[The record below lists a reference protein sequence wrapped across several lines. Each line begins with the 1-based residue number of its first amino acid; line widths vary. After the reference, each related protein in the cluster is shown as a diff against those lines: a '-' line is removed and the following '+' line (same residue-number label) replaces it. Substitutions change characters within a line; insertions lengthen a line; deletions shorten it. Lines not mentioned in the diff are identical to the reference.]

1 METKHIIYK
10 NFNNKNKQLNK
21 KKLNNFI
28 KFKNLIEKYPLLK
41 SLTNNYNYSFQK
53 KNLLNFKKYDE
64 YNLIGMGGSILGA
77 QAIYDFLNHKIK
89 KKFFFYNNLQ
99 NIRITKSNKKRLN
112 IIISKSGNT
121 LETLSNLNLILSK
134 QKRNKN
140 LIINEKK
147 K

>member
-53 KNLLNFKKYDE
+53 KNLLN
-64 YNLIGMGGSILGA
+64 
-77 QAIYDFLNHKIK
+77 
-89 KKFFFYNNLQ
+89 
-99 NIRITKSNKKRLN
+99 
-112 IIISKSGNT
+112 
-121 LETLSNLNLILSK
+121 LSLKVYYGFSCSYYYWNRCCCYWCN
-134 QKRNKN
+134 
-140 LIINEKK
+140 
-147 K
+147 

>member
-10 NFNNKNKQLNK
+10 NFNNKNKHLNK

-53 KNLLNFKKYDE
+53 KNLLKFKKYNE
-64 YNLIGMGGSILGA
+64 FNLIGMGGSILGA
-77 QAIYDFLNHKIK
+77 QAIYDFLKHKIK

-99 NIRITKSNKKRLN
+99 SNRITKSNKKRLN

-121 LETLSNLNLILSK
+121 LETLSNLNLVLTK
-134 QKRNKN
+134 QK
-140 LIINEKK
+140 KK
-147 K
+147 

>member
-53 KNLLNFKKYDE
+53 K
-64 YNLIGMGGSILGA
+64 
-77 QAIYDFLNHKIK
+77 IY
-89 KKFFFYNNLQ
+89 
-99 NIRITKSNKKRLN
+99 
-112 IIISKSGNT
+112 
-121 LETLSNLNLILSK
+121 
-134 QKRNKN
+134 
-140 LIINEKK
+140 
-147 K
+147 

>member
-28 KFKNLIEKYPLLK
+28 KPKNLIEKYPLLK

-53 KNLLNFKKYDE
+53 KNLINFKKYDE

-77 QAIYDFLNHKIK
+77 QAIYDFLRHKIK
-89 KKFFFYNNLQ
+89 KNFSF
-99 NIRITKSNKKRLN
+99 IITYR
-112 IIISKSGNT
+112 T
-121 LETLSNLNLILSK
+121 
-134 QKRNKN
+134 
-140 LIINEKK
+140 
-147 K
+147 